1 MLRNNQDPNRHNGN
15 RIALG
20 RRGILA
26 GGAAALAGI
35 ASRAPAAPVVP
46 QGKLTLAWHTNIAAR
61 WLDPQQHD
69 GTASPDNF
77 LMAIHD
83 GLIKNF
89 RHELYD
95 HPALAERFEFAED
108 AKSAT
113 FWLRP
118 GTKFHD
124 GTPVTPADVKWSYEH
139 YRGAWGEVMRER
151 SQGVEVVD
159 DRTVRFH
166 FKAPFLDFPIM
177 LGTSN
182 ACGAGWVVPAHYYE
196 KVGQSGFLQ
205 KPIGAGPYRL
215 VSQEPGVKLEL
226 EAFTD
231 YYRPVHIKQ
240 FTMVSVPEA
249 ATRVAMLE
257 RGEADIAYFIPGEL
271 IDRVKNNPKLRLA
284 PVVSGNWWLQFP
296 GFQNPSNPFH
306 DKRVRQAISLAVDR
320 DAINDAECGGMGVVD
335 GNWINDDVEYGLKW
349 PKWPRDLAKAKQLM
363 AEAGVS
369 QRVQRR
375 LGDADAELLFA
386 RRAHRVAA
394 SGDRHPREAAGD
406 GTRRVPEEDAGRPA
420 RVAGR
425 ADHLQC
431 HAASAGPGPT
441 GTTRCSS
448 AAASTPRISS
458 ASRTSTTSSPST
470 WHPMTAT
477 SANSWRSRSRRRS
490 WRNTTSSRCSA
501 MPSSTRS
508 APRIA
513 MQKWQDVFPTITTG
527 YAYPWEDIQLSI
539 GRRRRWVSSSFGA
552 RCMPLP
558 RCSS

>member
-1 MLRNNQDPNRHNGN
+1 MGGSNATEQPRPEPAQSATGSRWAGAAFW
-15 RIALG
+15 RAVRRRWRG
-20 RRGILA
+20 SRRGH
-26 GGAAALAGI
+26 
-35 ASRAPAAPVVP
+35 RAAPVVP

-77 LMAIHD
+77 LMAMHD

-89 RHELYD
+89 RDELYD

-113 FWLRP
+113 FWLRA

-166 FKAPFLDFPIM
+166 FKEPFLDFPIM
-177 LGTSN
+177 MGTAN
-182 ACGAGWVVPAHYYE
+182 VCGAGWVVPAQYYE

-226 EAFTD
+226 EAFAD

-257 RGEADIAYFIPGEL
+257 RGEADIVYFIPGEL

-284 PVVSGNWWLQFP
+284 PVVSGNWWLEFP
-296 GFQNPSNPFH
+296 GFQNPVQP
-306 DKRVRQAISLAVDR
+306 VPRQAR
-320 DAINDAECGGMGVVD
+320 
-335 GNWINDDVEYGLKW
+335 
-349 PKWPRDLAKAKQLM
+349 
-363 AEAGVS
+363 
-369 QRVQRR
+369 
-375 LGDADAELLFA
+375 
-386 RRAHRVAA
+386 A
-394 SGDRHPREAAGD
+394 SGDQP
-406 GTRRVPEEDAGRPA
+406 GR
-420 RVAGR
+420 
-425 ADHLQC
+425 
-431 HAASAGPGPT
+431 
-441 GTTRCSS
+441 
-448 AAASTPRISS
+448 
-458 ASRTSTTSSPST
+458 
-470 WHPMTAT
+470 
-477 SANSWRSRSRRRS
+477 RSRRDQR
-490 WRNTTSSRCSA
+490 RRV
-501 MPSSTRS
+501 R
-508 APRIA
+508 RH
-513 MQKWQDVFPTITTG
+513 G
-527 YAYPWEDIQLSI
+527 RGRRQLDQ
-539 GRRRRWVSSSFGA
+539 RRRRIRPGMAEVAA
-552 RCMPLP
+552 RHRQGEAVDGRGRRIPTG
-558 RCSS
+558 STSTG